1 MWNVKVMGERKNRF
15 GIGECFKVIWG
26 FFLCMN
32 SQWALFIQ
40 SSMYACV
47 MNVEMT
53 LCNMYPSLC
62 SMLRSRGPTKI
73 FLSLLADT
81 VIRHLTTL
89 CSCWCCFVFV
99 LTFAKDLK
107 QISRIQLK
115 PGKLWWSICFY
126 CYFYFGVSSS
136 FQHFQQHIS
145 PLRHQ
150 SRIILEG
157 WSHCRRS
164 FDINRD
170 WKSTVCLE
178 SLRKKWTQLNVYTV
192 FWFTFSLDIL

>member
-1 MWNVKVMGERKNRF
+1 MSSIYSKQYVCMCHECGNDIVQYVSQSVLHVKVK
-15 GIGECFKVIWG
+15 
-26 FFLCMN
+26 
-32 SQWALFIQ
+32 
-40 SSMYACV
+40 
-47 MNVEMT
+47 
-53 LCNMYPSLC
+53 
-62 SMLRSRGPTKI
+62 RSNEDI
-73 FLSLLADT
+73 LSLLADT

-89 CSCWCCFVFV
+89 CSCWWCFVFV